1 MERQKIP
8 GAGILRRGA
17 ALLLAAAALLTSA
30 AAVTSEKNFDEKS
43 FLTELS
49 AAKIGDT
56 VFFGKY
62 EQGNDASDG
71 KETIAW
77 IVLDKKDDRVLL
89 LSEKSL
95 DFLPMD
101 SRTPSWYEY
110 SRSGAPSSFYW
121 EMTELRQWLND
132 DFLTETFTAAE
143 RAVLAETVVRN
154 PGNEYGWFSGG
165 DTLDWVFLLSK
176 EETAAYLG
184 TGTARIADAT
194 DYAAS
199 LAYGESD
206 NAYDP
211 AEKNRLDIEFGWWLR
226 ELEIENYFLTVEPD
240 GNIGDDYSFGKRMVR
255 PAVWVG
261 LTKAARTASETPVKR
276 WNFAAELSEEPCAA
290 DLKKFTDEVTYP
302 QNGSYLLYYDY
313 KRIQSEKG
321 NAVYCYWKPIA
332 SKQYRR
338 RFTVAE
344 GTEVYVAA
352 RENGLSLVLYTEE
365 VAGEQIV
372 RVCWVNSKRLV
383 STF

>member
-276 WNFAAELSEEPCAA
+276 
-290 DLKKFTDEVTYP
+290 
-302 QNGSYLLYYDY
+302 
-313 KRIQSEKG
+313 
-321 NAVYCYWKPIA
+321 
-332 SKQYRR
+332 
-338 RFTVAE
+338 
-344 GTEVYVAA
+344 
-352 RENGLSLVLYTEE
+352 
-365 VAGEQIV
+365 
-372 RVCWVNSKRLV
+372 
-383 STF
+383 